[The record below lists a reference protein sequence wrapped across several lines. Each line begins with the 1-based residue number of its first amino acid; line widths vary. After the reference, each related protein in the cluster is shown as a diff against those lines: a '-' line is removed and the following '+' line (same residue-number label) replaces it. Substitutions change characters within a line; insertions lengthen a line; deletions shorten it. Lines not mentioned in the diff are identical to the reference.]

1 MPELPEVETIR
12 LGLERHVV
20 GRTIVK
26 IDLWGHRV
34 IRTYDG
40 TAEDFRRAIVGRRV
54 ECTGRRGKFLWAQ
67 LSTNTALLFHL
78 GMSGQLHSWTPGACP
93 SHRLSHEYA
102 RIVCDDG
109 SALSF
114 IDQRTFGRLEVTGLT
129 DEGIP
134 DTIPHIARDP
144 LDAKVDLD
152 EVNRRIRRSASPVKT
167 LLLNQNLM
175 SGIGNIY
182 ADEALF
188 IAGVHGARRG
198 RSLRRWEVAH
208 ILGAATEVMRAA
220 IAVGGTSFDALYVD
234 VKGNPGYFER
244 SLQVYGREALPCTEC
259 GSPIARITVE
269 SRSHYFCPL
278 CQPRSGP
285 GRAAKHRVTSVE
297 TRMG

>member
-40 TAEDFRRAIVGRRV
+40 TADDFRRAIVERSV
-54 ECTGRRGKFLWAQ
+54 ECTGRRGKFLWTQ

-93 SHRLSHEYA
+93 PHRLSHEYA
-102 RIVCDDG
+102 RLVCDDG

-114 IDQRTFGRLEVTGLT
+114 IDQRTFGRLEVAGLT

-144 LDAKVDLD
+144 LDAKVDLI
-152 EVNRRIRRSASPVKT
+152 EVNRRIRRSASPIKT
-167 LLLNQNLM
+167 LLLNQNLI

-188 IAGVHGARRG
+188 VAGVHGARRG
-198 RSLRRWEVAH
+198 RNVRRWEVANV
-208 ILGAATEVMRAA
+208 LGAAADVMRAA
-220 IAVGGTSFDALYVD
+220 ITVGGTSFDSLYVD
-234 VKGNPGYFER
+234 VEGNPGYFER
-244 SLQVYGREALPCTEC
+244 SLQVYGREGMECAEC
-259 GSPIARITVE
+259 GCRIARMTIHA
-269 SRSHYFCPL
+269 RSHYFCPL

-285 GRAAKHRVTSVE
+285 GRDVKCRVTSTK